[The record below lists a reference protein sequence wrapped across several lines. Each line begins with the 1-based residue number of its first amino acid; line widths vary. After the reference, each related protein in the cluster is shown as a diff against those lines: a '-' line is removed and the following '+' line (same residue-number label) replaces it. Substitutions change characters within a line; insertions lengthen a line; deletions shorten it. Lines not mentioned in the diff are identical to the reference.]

1 MQQYKLSSLLKFLP
15 AAKFIEEEYKGDA
28 ELVKTKLEC
37 RTLILEFVDGRE
49 ADFDK
54 FRKRVL
60 DTFTRMNIIKSELGS
75 MWESLEVANWSDEI
89 VNGIAK

>member
-1 MQQYKLSSLLKFLP
+1 M
-15 AAKFIEEEYKGDA
+15 
-28 ELVKTKLEC
+28 KTKLEC
-37 RTLILEFVDGRE
+37 RTLILKFVDGRE

-75 MWESLEVANWSDEI
+75 MWRSLEVSNWSDDI
-89 VNGIAK
+89 VNGIAKEKVETLRKLCVELMSLAD